1 MASNGVHVLTPRTLK
16 YVTRRRGIMAVDGIE
31 LIESAVLEINRL
43 SWIV

>member
-16 YVTRRRGIMAVDGIE
+16 YVTWRGVIMAVDGIK
-31 LIESAVLEINRL
+31 LIESAVLGISRL